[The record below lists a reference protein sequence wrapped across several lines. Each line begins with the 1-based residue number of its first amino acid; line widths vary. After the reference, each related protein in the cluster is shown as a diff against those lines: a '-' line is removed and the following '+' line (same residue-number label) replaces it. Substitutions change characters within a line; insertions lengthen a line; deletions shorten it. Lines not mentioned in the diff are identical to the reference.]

1 MDFKEL
7 FETVFTYEE
16 EKPWSILI
24 PQLLFYCFRNY
35 CLKKVVNDISSNE
48 VEWDSLYEL
57 CTMNCD
63 ENFKLYIPDFFE
75 PNVFEHV
82 EDPELIELFFKNFIV
97 SFNIILLNPNDELE
111 EKFAKFLD
119 KDLFIFFNDIIIN
132 KEYLIFPTDVEGEL
146 DDQKYL
152 HLRST
157 KLNYSLEI
165 NTEDL
170 DTPISNEKPEINTLH
185 KALVYKKNLQNRT
198 LRKKQPPI
206 SQTRKHNTK

>member
-97 SFNIILLNPNDELE
+97 SFNIILLNPSDELE
-111 EKFAKFLD
+111 EKFTQFLD
-119 KDLFIFFNDIIIN
+119 KDLFTFFNDIIIN

-165 NTEDL
+165 NTEEL
-170 DTPISNEKPEINTLH
+170 DTPISNKKPEINTLH

-198 LRKKQPPI
+198 LRKKQLPI
-206 SQTRKHNTK
+206 SQTRKNTTK